1 MVFTAHIWQGIYG
14 VEAASQ
20 YYFNKSARKLTMNQ
34 AARLAVLLP
43 SPRTR
48 DPRGL
53 TFYLRERTAWIERQM
68 RQLGTG
74 YLKPILD

>member
-1 MVFTAHIWQGIYG
+1 
-14 VEAASQ
+14 
-20 YYFNKSARKLTMNQ
+20 MNQ

-48 DPRGL
+48 DPRRL
-53 TFYLRERTAWIERQM
+53 TFYLRERIAWIERQM